1 MRVPATNVEVY
12 IKEKLIL
19 LLSYLEL
26 FLKVFFNVLEENYVR
41 EIKNNCLVYA
51 TAIFNLYFPPQ
62 LLHQVQVK
70 HNVLLGL
77 GLSWEWICRDS
88 KTFRQCQDSGLLRK
102 VLLYILY

>member
-41 EIKNNCLVYA
+41 EIKNNCLVYV
-51 TAIFNLYFPPQ
+51 TAIFIF
-62 LLHQVQVK
+62 LLSFCIRFRLNIMYCWDQAGSGSAEIPRRFDDVK
-70 HNVLLGL
+70 IVACL
-77 GLSWEWICRDS
+77 
-88 KTFRQCQDSGLLRK
+88 
-102 VLLYILY
+102 